1 MDTHRYLILV
11 MRTATFDAAAIE
23 SHQRFLDELRARGAL
38 ELQGPFADQTGGAY
52 LLRAQSLA
60 DAHAIAARD
69 PLIVTGS
76 SRASVYEWMAS

>member
-11 MRTATFDAAAIE
+11 MRTARFDVAAIE
-23 SHQRFLDELRARGAL
+23 LHQRFLDELRARGVL
-38 ELQGPFADQTGGAY
+38 ELQGPFADRTGGAY

-60 DAHAIAARD
+60 DAQAIAARD